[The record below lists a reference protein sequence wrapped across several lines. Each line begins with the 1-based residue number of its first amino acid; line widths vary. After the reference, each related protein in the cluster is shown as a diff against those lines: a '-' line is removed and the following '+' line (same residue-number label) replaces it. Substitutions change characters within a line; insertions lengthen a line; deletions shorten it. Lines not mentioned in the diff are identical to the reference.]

1 MSVSAA
7 PPQPSA
13 QQQTETDVPGV
24 GRAQLALLL
33 SGSCMPVL
41 GATLLSPLLSRIS
54 RQFADT
60 PGVSVLVPLLLAVPA
75 LLIALAAPF
84 AGRVADAVDRKRL
97 LIGAMVAYSVFGT
110 APLYLSSLKAILVS
124 RILVG
129 VCEAAIMTCCTTL
142 IGDYWT
148 GARRRR
154 YLGMQT
160 LVATLAATVFVILGG
175 ALGSGDWRVAFWV
188 YAVAALL
195 AVPMALLLPQPA
207 PRDKTR
213 DKGPRTSTSAAPAPW
228 RQVAVPAAVS
238 VFGGVIFYVL
248 LVQLSYVLEGA
259 GVKSSSA
266 VGGLTG
272 LMSLATAIGAALFA
286 RTIRHGHRTLLTAQ
300 FALAGIGLLLVFAT
314 TSVPL
319 IALGAVATG
328 FASGA
333 MLPTLLTW
341 AVEGLDYAQRGR
353 GTGLWTAA
361 LFLGEFLS
369 PVLISALGA
378 GLGGLRP
385 ALAVLAVAAFAMAIL
400 ARTVLPLGAAPALS
414 QSATPAQM
422 TVDVQR

>member
-1 MSVSAA
+1 CEATLPAS
-7 PPQPSA
+7 PPPTLPPSLE
-13 QQQTETDVPGV
+13 QQESDTPGV

-33 SGSCMPVL
+33 AGSCMPVL

-54 RQFADT
+54 HHFAGT
-60 PGVSVLVPLLLAVPA
+60 PGVSVLVPLVLAVPA

-84 AGRVADAVDRKRL
+84 AGRIADALDRKRL
-97 LIGAMVAYSVFGT
+97 LVAAMAAYSVFGT

-129 VCEAAIMTCCTTL
+129 LCEAAIMTCCTTL

-154 YLGMQT
+154 YLGLQT
-160 LVATLAATVFVILGG
+160 LVATLAATVFVVLGG
-175 ALGSGDWRVAFWV
+175 ALGNGDWRAPFWV

-195 AVPMALLLPQPA
+195 AAPMALLLPQPA
-207 PRDKTR
+207 QRH
-213 DKGPRTSTSAAPAPW
+213 AARQREAAKVPAPW

-238 VFGGVIFYVL
+238 VFGGVVFYVL
-248 LVQLSYVLEGA
+248 LVQLSYVLDGA
-259 GVKSSSA
+259 GVKSSAA

-272 LMSLATAIGAALFA
+272 LMSLATAVGAALFA
-286 RTIRHGHRTLLTAQ
+286 RMIRRGHRTLLTAQ
-300 FALAGIGLLLVFAT
+300 FALAGLGLLLVFAT
-314 TSVPL
+314 TAVPV
-319 IALGAVATG
+319 IALGAVVTG
-328 FASGA
+328 FATGA

-369 PVLISALGA
+369 PLIVSALGA

-385 ALAVLAVAAFAMAIL
+385 ALAALAVASLGMAAL
-400 ARTVLPLGAAPALS
+400 ARTALPIGASRIGARSKVPSVAAES
-414 QSATPAQM
+414 
-422 TVDVQR
+422 